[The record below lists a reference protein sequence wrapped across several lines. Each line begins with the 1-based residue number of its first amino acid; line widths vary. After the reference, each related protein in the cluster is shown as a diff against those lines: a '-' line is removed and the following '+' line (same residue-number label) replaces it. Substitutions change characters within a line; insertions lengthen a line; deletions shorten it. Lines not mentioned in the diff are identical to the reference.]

1 MAEHFFADHVGRYS
15 SLESVLDSIFVLES
29 VLESGFNSNLELD
42 SESEFNSE
50 SELDFEFEI

>member
-29 VLESGFNSNLELD
+29 VLESEFD
-42 SESEFNSE
+42 SESEF
-50 SELDFEFEI
+50 DFEFEI